1 MYRQVPNQLTVLRLV
16 VAVVFFLI
24 LNQFRYPDS
33 PSWILWTAMGFFIF
47 GMLTD
52 IADGYLARRW
62 NVESTFGRIMDP
74 FVDKVMVIGAFM
86 FLSGPRFVNPAAV
99 EAGAFFNM
107 VSGVYPW
114 MVAIVLAR
122 ELLVTGIRGEMESGG
137 LRFGASVY
145 GKLKTLVQS
154 IVIPFILGIVAL
166 DPELPGRAWMK
177 WVRDPMVYTMVLVT
191 FLSGVPY
198 ILRAAKALK
207 PQT

>member
-24 LNQFRYPDS
+24 LNQVRYPDS
-33 PSWILWTAMGFFIF
+33 PPWILWTAVGFFIF

-74 FVDKVMVIGAFM
+74 FVDKVMVIGAFIY
-86 FLSGPRFVNPAAV
+86 LSGPRFVNPAAV
-99 EAGAFFNM
+99 EAGSFFNM

-122 ELLVTGIRGEMESGG
+122 ELLVTGIRGEMESDG

-166 DPELPGRAWMK
+166 DPELPGREWMK
-177 WVRDPMVYTMVLVT
+177 WVRDPMVYTMVVVT

>member
-24 LNQFRYPDS
+24 LNQFRYPDR

-86 FLSGPRFVNPAAV
+86 YLSGPRFVNPAAV

-122 ELLVTGIRGEMESGG
+122 ELLVTGIRGEMESSG

>member
-24 LNQFRYPDS
+24 LNQFRYPDR

-86 FLSGPRFVNPAAV
+86 YLSGPRFVNPAAV